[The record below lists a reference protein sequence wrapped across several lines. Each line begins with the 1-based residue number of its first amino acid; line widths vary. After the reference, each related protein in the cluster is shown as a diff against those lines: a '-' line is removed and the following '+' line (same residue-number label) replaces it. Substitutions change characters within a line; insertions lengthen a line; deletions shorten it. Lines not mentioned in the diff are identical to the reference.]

1 MAEAK
6 GPVDLETF
14 LAGLPEPAGTEART
28 AATRIDL
35 LERSVP
41 PPNWIER
48 NLSTLVIATLA
59 LFALGIASFAGL
71 VAGLGGL
78 FGLGGV
84 VLMVAAF
91 PGLVLIYAWS
101 VRFRTAAD
109 REKMTLNQRYF
120 LPHGGIY
127 FGSPQGNG
135 TVVRVATGGEG
146 PNLRQRTE
154 ALYRQATPRRWWW

>member
-1 MAEAK
+1 
-6 GPVDLETF
+6 
-14 LAGLPEPAGTEART
+14 
-28 AATRIDL
+28 
-35 LERSVP
+35 VP

-48 NLSTLVIATLA
+48 NLATLVIAALA

-71 VAGLGGL
+71 AAGLGGL

-91 PGLVLIYAWS
+91 PALVLAYAWS

-109 REKMTLNQRYF
+109 REKMALNQRYF

-127 FGSPQGNG
+127 FGSPRGNG
-135 TVVRVATGGEG
+135 KVVRVATAGDG